1 MIFMDFSKSS
11 KMSIDLMRF
20 IDRYAGIPLC
30 LLFSIVNSFLKL
42 FKKPTYIKSPKKI
55 LFIEMAEMGS
65 LVLSYSLFRKTTERY
80 PEASLYFLTFKET
93 RDAVNILHFF
103 SEENVITIE
112 SKKIL
117 NFLFSSISAI
127 RKLRKEKIDIVLDM
141 ELFARFTALL
151 SYLIGAKNR
160 IGYHRYSNEGLYR
173 GNFLTHKVPFN
184 PHLHIA
190 YNMLNLIYA
199 VNSPLDSIP
208 LTKFPYDAKDI
219 VIPKVKM
226 SSDGKDAVRSKLSA
240 ENDEVLQAEKLILIN
255 PNASDIIPIRRW
267 PAEKYVELIKLL
279 LKHDGVY
286 VVITGIKSEREE
298 AAEICQAVGSKKC
311 INFAGKTSFFELIEL
326 YHVADILITN
336 DSGPVHFSSMT
347 DIKTFVFFGPET
359 PKLYGPL
366 DENTHVFYSN
376 FSCSP
381 CVSAFNHRKSP
392 CNNNECLKAISVQ
405 SVYHEVSKFL

>member
-1 MIFMDFSKSS
+1 
-11 KMSIDLMRF
+11 MRF

-30 LLFSIVNSFLKL
+30 LLFSIIHSFLKL

-55 LFIEMAEMGS
+55 LFIEMSEMGS
-65 LVLSYSLFRKTTERY
+65 LVLSYSLFQKTKELY
-80 PEASLYFLTFKET
+80 PEVSLYFLTFKET
-93 RDAVNILHFF
+93 RSAVDILNFF
-103 SEENVITIE
+103 PEENVITIE
-112 SKKIL
+112 SKNIL
-117 NFLFSSISAI
+117 SFLFSSISAI
-127 RKLRKEKIDIVLDM
+127 RKLRMEKIDIILDM

-151 SYLIGAKNR
+151 SYIIGAKNR
-160 IGYHRYSNEGLYR
+160 VGYHKYTNEGLYR

-184 PHLHIA
+184 PHIHIA

-199 VNSPLDSIP
+199 VKSSLDSIP
-208 LTKFPYDAKDI
+208 LTKFPYDTKDI
-219 VIPKVKM
+219 VIPKVEM
-226 SSDGKDAVRSKLSA
+226 SSEGKEAVLSKLAA
-240 ENDEVLQAEKLILIN
+240 ENHEVLQAEKLILIN

-267 PAEKYVELIKLL
+267 PTEKYVELIKLL
-279 LKHDGVY
+279 LKHDGIY
-286 VVITGIKSEREE
+286 VIITGIESEKIE
-298 AAEICQAVGSKKC
+298 ATQICQAVKSKKC

-366 DENTHVFYSN
+366 NKDAHVFYSD

-381 CVSAFNHRKSP
+381 CVSVFNHRKSP

-405 SVYHEVSKFL
+405 SVYQEVSKFL